1 MRGMFFV
8 PFVLHRNRTC
18 CRKQVTSC
26 ALFLPRL
33 AARGRLSFK
42 EFIMIIGRK
51 VPSVTF
57 RTRVRD
63 EAVGGA
69 NPFRWQDVSS
79 ADYFGGKRVILFSL
93 PGAFTPTC
101 STFQLP
107 DFEKLAA
114 DFRAEGIDEIYC
126 ISVNDAFVMNAWGKS
141 QNLENVKL
149 IPDGSG
155 EFTRKMGML
164 VSKDNLGFGMR
175 SWRYAAVINDGVV
188 EQWFEEDGYCDNAD
202 SDPYGVSAPQNI
214 LGALQSEK
222 IAA

>member
-1 MRGMFFV
+1 M
-8 PFVLHRNRTC
+8 
-18 CRKQVTSC
+18 S
-26 ALFLPRL
+26 
-33 AARGRLSFK
+33 
-42 EFIMIIGRK
+42 IGRK

-63 EAVGGA
+63 EAVGGS

-79 ADYFGGKRVILFSL
+79 ADYFAGKRVILFSL

-107 DFEKLAA
+107 DFEKLTA

-188 EQWFEEDGYCDNAD
+188 EQWFEEEGYCDNAD
-202 SDPYGVSAPQNI
+202 SDPYGVSSPQNI

>member
-1 MRGMFFV
+1 M
-8 PFVLHRNRTC
+8 LNR
-18 CRKQVTSC
+18 Q
-26 ALFLPRL
+26 
-33 AARGRLSFK
+33 
-42 EFIMIIGRK
+42 

-57 RTRVRD
+57 KTRVRD
-63 EAVGGA
+63 ESIEGP
-69 NPFRWQDVSS
+69 NPYRWQDVTSD
-79 ADYFGGKRVILFSL
+79 DYFANKRVILFSL

-107 DFEKLAA
+107 DFEKLAPA
-114 DFRAEGIDEIYC
+114 FRDQGIDEIYC
-126 ISVNDAFVMNAWGKS
+126 ISVNDAFVMNAWGKG

-164 VSKDNLGFGMR
+164 VCKDNLGFGMR
-175 SWRYAAVINDGVV
+175 SWRYAAVINNGLV
-188 EQWFEEDGYCDNAD
+188 EEWFEEPGFSDNCD

-214 LGALQSEK
+214 LETLKSVR